1 LILVLVLSPLP
12 GVGAA
17 TSMAGTAGSGSGG
30 QAAPS
35 PWRQLAAPDKAGWS
49 PDRLA
54 EARAFAEKIGSDAVM
69 AVHDGRVVAAWGDV
83 LRRFELYSAR
93 KSLVSG
99 LAGIVVADG
108 RLDTSKTLA
117 ELGIDDA
124 PPLLDSEKQAK
135 VIDLLRSRSGI
146 YHPAAKETADMK
158 TNRPARGS
166 AAPGATWLYN
176 NWDFN
181 MVGVLLE
188 RAAGRGL
195 FEEFESRI
203 AAPLSME
210 DFRARDGYEQFERNL
225 SRFPAHAFRMSARDL
240 ARFGWMFARGGAWEG
255 RQVVP
260 KDWVAESTRVH
271 SEVRPGTGYGLMWWV
286 YPKGGLEAYPA
297 LDAYDKFAASGNYGQ
312 FVLVVPGAD
321 FVFVHLAAS
330 DDERGVG
337 GRDIWRLAEMVL
349 SARTA
354 AAAGAAAAAGRAGA
368 GAAAGAETKPLE
380 PVPFPGASP
389 APPEPEEIALAPE
402 ALAAFVGE
410 YEAGPGRV
418 FAITLAGDR
427 LVAAA
432 PGFPEID
439 LWPDSPVSFFAKA
452 APVRVR
458 FERDAAGRVAGLVL
472 SYRGQDLAARRKT

>member
-1 LILVLVLSPLP
+1 
-12 GVGAA
+12 
-17 TSMAGTAGSGSGG
+17 
-30 QAAPS
+30 
-35 PWRQLAAPDKAGWS
+35 
-49 PDRLA
+49 
-54 EARAFAEKIGSDAVM
+54 
-69 AVHDGRVVAAWGDV
+69 
-83 LRRFELYSAR
+83 
-93 KSLVSG
+93 
-99 LAGIVVADG
+99 
-108 RLDTSKTLA
+108 
-117 ELGIDDA
+117 
-124 PPLLDSEKQAK
+124 
-135 VIDLLRSRSGI
+135 
-146 YHPAAKETADMK
+146 
-158 TNRPARGS
+158 
-166 AAPGATWLYN
+166 
-176 NWDFN
+176 
-181 MVGVLLE
+181 
-188 RAAGRGL
+188 
-195 FEEFESRI
+195 
-203 AAPLSME
+203 
-210 DFRARDGYEQFERNL
+210 
-225 SRFPAHAFRMSARDL
+225 MSARDL

-260 KDWVAESTRVH
+260 KGWVAESTRVH

-312 FVLVVPGAD
+312 FVLVVPDAD

-472 SYRGQDLAARRKT
+472 TYRGQDLAARRKT